1 MKWKLQLIQL
11 LKKIRI
17 LINKEAQESL
27 EKSGEVDYTKV
38 KFDITK
44 HSSPK
49 YGDAITCSCP
59 FSCRKAYLSEKS
71 FIKLLKHI
79 KKYYNGTV

>member
-1 MKWKLQLIQL
+1 M
-11 LKKIRI
+11 
-17 LINKEAQESL
+17 INKEAQESL
-27 EKSGEVDYTKV
+27 EKSGEVDYNKV